1 MGKFYIILKLDE
13 AKQAWY
19 LATPFM
25 FETYDEARVFLPNP
39 YEEYSTDGSYQIVE
53 VEQYRVVSSF
63 RLKSEKNNNQMS

>member
-63 RLKSEKNNNQMS
+63 RLKSEKK

>member
-1 MGKFYIILKLDE
+1 MGKFYLILKLDE

-39 YEEYSTDGSYQIVE
+39 YEEYSDDGSYQIVE
-53 VEQYRVVSSF
+53 VEQYRVMSRF
-63 RLKSEKNNNQMS
+63 RLKSEKK

>member
-25 FETYDEARVFLPNP
+25 FETYDEARVFC
-39 YEEYSTDGSYQIVE
+39 
-53 VEQYRVVSSF
+53 
-63 RLKSEKNNNQMS
+63 